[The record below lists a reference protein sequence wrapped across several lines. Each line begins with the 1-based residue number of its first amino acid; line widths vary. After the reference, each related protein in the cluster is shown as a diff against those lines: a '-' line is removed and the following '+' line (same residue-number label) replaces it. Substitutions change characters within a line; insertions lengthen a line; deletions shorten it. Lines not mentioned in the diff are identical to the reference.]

1 MALKKLREHFQ
12 ETNINEFQR
21 LLNNRVMV
29 VEKISAPSFYVRR
42 INDKFEFYKSSNSK
56 PLTIVDRTLMS
67 LYEVAI
73 KHIQSLN
80 PTAKDQLPTDY
91 KFGFEYLPETNV
103 ASYSYSK
110 TPQSNLILT
119 NIQQMTEGGKV
130 KKTIIDPV
138 ILEKW
143 SNILEVQKQDI
154 IFDGVLDSLQKE
166 RLIKLLSMNDKEF
179 SESYDY
185 DITTDNETSF
195 TKEIYKIFNP
205 NSSNTVL
212 QEDLEKEIDGLVLN
226 FAEGKKIQSYKLQ
239 DFARQSINESREASH
254 MYQIA
259 IADILEYFINYNF
272 KDVQLVEESADHRYL
287 ELMSVVFNEYIEKNA
302 TRYVGVNFENAE
314 FSKANSFKLNT
325 NFIKNEK
332 TLKNVSNEVLSSLFK
347 ITLGTFRK
355 QKTKSSDILNDDM
368 ILQLNKVVDTINEII
383 FVENTDENSIYDYNN
398 FMLHNKIKTKMS
410 VNEALTVDHA
420 EQGKEL
426 VNMFVGRFQPFTL
439 GHAKVLEAI
448 HKQNGYPV
456 IVFLIKA
463 KNKKKGDEFRKPYS
477 EDLQIKMFKQVQ
489 KQYKFLKEIIVL
501 DRGAIDYMFNALRP
515 KYEPVLWGTGT
526 DRMKSY
532 GYQVNNDSYRDQLN
546 VRSDFGLFEIPR
558 NDNNISATQVRNALL
573 DGDEKEFKKTTPK
586 AIHKM
591 YDVLKSELEKS
602 MALVT
607 ASKDVIKE
615 GNFMTFEQY
624 MNKLKQ

>member
-67 LYEVAI
+67 LYEIAI

-205 NSSNTVL
+205 NSSSTVL

-272 KDVQLVEESADHRYL
+272 KDVQLVEENADHRYL